1 METIKNIQGEI
12 KELEKSIALTQV
24 EILIS
29 LAEVSERAYHIKKL
43 EQIKEYILKQ

>member
-1 METIKNIQGEI
+1 METIKD
-12 KELEKSIALTQV
+12 LEKQVALDQI